1 MSHLLIPDNKKL
13 KYVVNSLIP
22 RHIRDTYPNWV
33 KIIKAYLEFLD
44 QSYAKNIYEITKNVN
59 INEIY
64 SNLLDDYLANYFKD
78 IIDLDKYQLT
88 DANKR
93 LFLSLSKF
101 ITNLKGNKKSFDFL
115 FKSLTNFVI
124 GDPTTD
130 IDVDKITIGYEEN
143 ESWWGP
149 SDINFYDGSI
159 LYNGAETYLAFVSK
173 PFTYRFEIDQ
183 GRDSIIDLI
192 RKVHPAGFF
201 FEFFTLLD
209 FSDTQEIEESLTTNV
224 TYFFFY
230 NSSYN
235 YDGSA
240 YYSGSKTYSETF

>member
-1 MSHLLIPDNKKL
+1 MSDLLIPDNKKL
-13 KYVVNSLIP
+13 KYIINSLLP
-22 RHIRDTYPNWV
+22 RHVKDNYPNWI

-44 QSYAKNIYEITKNVN
+44 DSYYNKIIEIQKNANINNIYSE
-59 INEIY
+59 
-64 SNLLDDYLANYFKD
+64 LLDDYLATYFKD

-124 GDPTTD
+124 ADPTDD
-130 IDVDKITIGYEEN
+130 IDVDKIAIGYYED

-149 SDINFYDGSI
+149 SDINFYNGAINYDGSEVYDAVI
-159 LYNGAETYLAFVSK
+159 SK
-173 PFTYRFEIDQ
+173 PFTYRFTIDQ

-201 FEFFTLLD
+201 FEFFTQLD
-209 FSDTQEIEESLTTNV
+209 FVDSQQMTEELTTDV
-224 TYFFFY
+224 TYFFYY
-230 NSSYN
+230 NDSYK
-235 YDGSA
+235 YDGKA
-240 YYSGSKTYSETF
+240 YYSGSKLYSTTF